1 MLSLS
6 MIVRDEEQKL
16 GACLESVKGFC
27 DELVVVDT
35 GSSDN
40 TVAIAKDAG
49 ARVEAIEWPGDFTPA
64 RNKALE
70 FVSGDWVLVLD
81 ADELLLDSVK
91 PALQAL
97 MAQPDVLVINLLRYE
112 DGAVQSPYSSVSRL
126 FRKHPAI
133 QWSRAYHSMIDDS
146 VEELLKSESQ
156 WRVVDCAEPALFHTG
171 YRPEELIAGNKA
183 NRLREAME
191 AELASKPG
199 DPYACAKLG
208 GLEVDQGNTTRGLAL
223 LEMGLEHCQS
233 DQHRERYEL
242 LLHLGIANSSNKPEE
257 AERYYRQAL
266 AEPLSPQVLVGARL
280 NLGALL
286 LRLNKLAEATEV
298 TAAVTRQLP
307 EVMLGWYNLGLI
319 QRKAGDIGGAI
330 ESYQSGLQL
339 DPNSP
344 ELHQNLGA
352 AQLAGGNFEAARSS
366 FLMAIGLLLQQ
377 NRKADAEALARSAG
391 ELVNLN
397 AA

>member
-16 GACLESVKGFC
+16 GTCLESVKGFC

-35 GSSDN
+35 GSTDN
-40 TVAIAKDAG
+40 TIAIAKEAG

-81 ADELLLDSVK
+81 ADEQLVDSVK

-126 FRKHPAI
+126 FRKHPSI

-146 VEELLKSESQ
+146 VEELLKSEPQ

-171 YRPEELIAGNKA
+171 YGPAELIAGNKA

-208 GLEVDQGNTTRGLAL
+208 GLEVDQGNTTRGIAL
-223 LEMGLEHCQS
+223 LEMGLEHCGAE
-233 DQHRERYEL
+233 QHRERYEL
-242 LLHLGIANSSNKPEE
+242 LLHLGIAKSSSQPEE
-257 AERYYRQAL
+257 AESYYKRAL
-266 AEPLSPQVLVGARL
+266 EEPLSPQVLVGARL

-286 LRLNKLAEATEV
+286 LRLNKLAEACEV
-298 TAAVTRQLP
+298 TSAVTRHAP
-307 EVMLGWYNLGLI
+307 EVLLGWYNLGLI
-319 QRKAGDIGGAI
+319 QRKAGDIAGAI
-330 ESYQSGLQL
+330 EAYENGLQL
-339 DPNSP
+339 NPDSP

-352 AQLAGGNFEAARSS
+352 AQLAGGNFETARSS

>member
-6 MIVRDEEQKL
+6 MIVRDEEQQL

-35 GSSDN
+35 GSTDN
-40 TVAIAKDAG
+40 TIAIAKEAG

-81 ADELLLDSVK
+81 ADELLLDDVK

-171 YRPEELIAGNKA
+171 YRPEQLIAGNKA

-223 LEMGLEHCQS
+223 LEMGL
-233 DQHRERYEL
+233 
-242 LLHLGIANSSNKPEE
+242 
-257 AERYYRQAL
+257 
-266 AEPLSPQVLVGARL
+266 
-280 NLGALL
+280 
-286 LRLNKLAEATEV
+286 
-298 TAAVTRQLP
+298 
-307 EVMLGWYNLGLI
+307 
-319 QRKAGDIGGAI
+319 
-330 ESYQSGLQL
+330 
-339 DPNSP
+339 
-344 ELHQNLGA
+344 
-352 AQLAGGNFEAARSS
+352 
-366 FLMAIGLLLQQ
+366 
-377 NRKADAEALARSAG
+377 
-391 ELVNLN
+391 
-397 AA
+397 